1 MIWLELETITGSDNV
16 DDWKITPDIVIEYFN
31 RMISEALPD
40 YTSAAIIPGKLD
52 QISFNNDKAT
62 DTNKIAKST
71 ETLFNSS
78 GGAQILNSASISGT
92 TAFSAAV
99 KADTEMAISM
109 LLPETQG
116 WVNRFLTYWVS
127 TPAKVKFFEVSAYTK
142 DEFKQAYKKIADIN
156 RWINEIYNDKR
167 CDIKLNFEC
176 IKNWLNI
183 LRKRCFLKYDNIYNP
198 ANGHKIYIDNGIFS
212 RIVDRINNISIV
224 TCIEYPESKWTYN
237 EDEWE
242 KYYKTEKELIAN
254 NCKWR

>member
-1 MIWLELETITGSDNV
+1 MKIKTFYISEDNINFTDLNDCVDYENEFYNALKKAEQDNLGERLQHKMFEPCLETKKHSLDNILKMV
-16 DDWKITPDIVIEYFN
+16 NILCVCLSSK
-31 RMISEALPD
+31 ISEEP
-40 YTSAAIIPGKLD
+40 
-52 QISFNNDKAT
+52 
-62 DTNKIAKST
+62 
-71 ETLFNSS
+71 
-78 GGAQILNSASISGT
+78 
-92 TAFSAAV
+92 
-99 KADTEMAISM
+99 
-109 LLPETQG
+109 
-116 WVNRFLTYWVS
+116 
-127 TPAKVKFFEVSAYTK
+127 K
-142 DEFKQAYKKIADIN
+142 DEFKQAYKKIADIH

-198 ANGHKIYIDNGIFS
+198 ANDHKIYIDNGIFS

>member
-1 MIWLELETITGSDNV
+1 MKIKTFYISEDNINFTDLNDCVDYENEFYNVLEKAEQDNLGERLQHKMFEPCLETKKHSLDNILKTV
-16 DDWKITPDIVIEYFN
+16 NILCVCLSSK
-31 RMISEALPD
+31 ISEEP
-40 YTSAAIIPGKLD
+40 
-52 QISFNNDKAT
+52 
-62 DTNKIAKST
+62 
-71 ETLFNSS
+71 
-78 GGAQILNSASISGT
+78 
-92 TAFSAAV
+92 
-99 KADTEMAISM
+99 
-109 LLPETQG
+109 
-116 WVNRFLTYWVS
+116 
-127 TPAKVKFFEVSAYTK
+127 K

>member
-1 MIWLELETITGSDNV
+1 MKIKTFYISEDNINFTDLNDCVDYENEFYNVLEKAEQDNLGERLQHKMFEPCLETKKHSLDNILKMV
-16 DDWKITPDIVIEYFN
+16 NILCVCLSSK
-31 RMISEALPD
+31 ISEEP
-40 YTSAAIIPGKLD
+40 
-52 QISFNNDKAT
+52 
-62 DTNKIAKST
+62 
-71 ETLFNSS
+71 
-78 GGAQILNSASISGT
+78 
-92 TAFSAAV
+92 
-99 KADTEMAISM
+99 
-109 LLPETQG
+109 
-116 WVNRFLTYWVS
+116 
-127 TPAKVKFFEVSAYTK
+127 K
-142 DEFKQAYKKIADIN
+142 DEFKQAYKKIADIH